1 MSDLPTGVAYYTI
14 SELAAHLRVSE
25 MTIQRAVRAGDL
37 PALQLGLGTRPT
49 VRIPVAD
56 AHEWIINNLN
66 TTEETTKNG

>member
-25 MTIQRAVRAGDL
+25 MTIQRAIRTGQLV
-37 PALQLGLGTRPT
+37 ALRLGTRTRPT

-56 AHEWIINNLN
+56 AHEWIINSLN
-66 TTEETTKNG
+66 THT